1 LIGNWLDFLL
11 DMMRKEV
18 DLKDVAE
25 LQRQLSKK
33 LILRWEEKEVRFIG
47 GADFSYDARRKAIA
61 AAVVIFRVPELR
73 LVEEV
78 QAVQEV
84 TFPYIPGYLA
94 FREAPAFFAAF
105 RKIKT
110 RPQVTLVDGNG
121 IAHPRRMG
129 LASYIGVLLDIATIG
144 CAKSPYFRSSSPGSK
159 RGEFTDVL
167 NDKRE
172 KVGVCLRT
180 RDGIKPVF
188 VSPGNQIDF
197 SMAIR
202 IVLDCSRYRIPE
214 PLRHAHSSASHIF
227 ER

>member
-1 LIGNWLDFLL
+1 
-11 DMMRKEV
+11 MRKKV
-18 DLKDVAE
+18 DLKEAAQ
-25 LQRQLSKK
+25 LQRQLSKR

-47 GADFSYDARRKAIA
+47 GADFSYDTRRKAIA

-73 LVEEV
+73 LVEEA

-129 LASYIGVLLDIATIG
+129 LASYIGVLLDICTIG
-144 CAKSPYFRSSSPGSK
+144 CAKSPYFRFSSPGPK
-159 RGEFTDVL
+159 RGEFTDVFD
-167 NDKRE
+167 DKKK

-180 RDGIKPVF
+180 RDGVKPVF
-188 VSPGNQIDF
+188 VSPGNQVDF
-197 SMAIR
+197 PMAMKI
-202 IVLDCSRYRIPE
+202 ILDCSRHRIPE
-214 PLRHAHSSASHIF
+214 PLRQAHSSACRMF